1 MEKLDAF
8 LDELKTLSCIE
19 EEKLDKLG
27 EVRRYRVSPFV
38 DTYIQKKMAPGMKKG
53 YLETICTLL
62 NTKIIDLKED
72 YARRIKDCK
81 TIEEYNKLLESVQ
94 ERIKPYEI

>member
-1 MEKLDAF
+1 M
-8 LDELKTLSCIE
+8 SCIE
-19 EEKLDKLG
+19 EEKLDKVG

-38 DTYIQKKMAPGMKKG
+38 DTYIQKKMMPGMKKI

-72 YARRIKDCK
+72 YARKIKDCK
-81 TIEEYNKLLESVQ
+81 SIGEYNQLCATVQ